1 MCHPALEYSDT
12 AMPLGKDG
20 TKYERQM
27 VKNFLVLANF
37 TAMRGSQMV
46 FIFLIMDKL
55 NIMKEQSVLF
65 LVCNCK

>member
-1 MCHPALEYSDT
+1 MMCHPALAYSDT

-37 TAMRGSQMV
+37 TAS
-46 FIFLIMDKL
+46 
-55 NIMKEQSVLF
+55 
-65 LVCNCK
+65 